1 MQQVIK
7 YEKLIFWLLVLIHLY
22 PVLAVKLFPT
32 LDGPAH
38 LYNSNLINH
47 ILADGNGAAAEFF
60 RLNIGL
66 DPNYSG
72 HFILCVLN
80 SFLPA
85 WLAEKLLLALI
96 IIAIPLSFRMMLRSL
111 SANTLF
117 MDYLAFPFIYN
128 FTFYLG
134 FYNFT
139 IGIALMFFAIAYWQ
153 KIKDKLSA
161 KNTIILS
168 LLLIAV
174 YYSHLF
180 TFLLAGL
187 VIGLLTVWNALPF
200 IAKHEK
206 NPAAA
211 KPSRQ
216 LMFLLLAS
224 LPALALTMIFLS
236 HKGNEGP
243 VTYLERSELID
254 WLVAIRPLI
263 TLNFEATEPY
273 TRFIFFTFILL
284 LLYIV
289 ASRVYSFVYSK
300 SPLLYVHDS
309 FLLLSLILLAM
320 FFTLPDWMASG
331 GYVSMRLL
339 LFFFLFLIAWI
350 GMHELNGIVK
360 AIAVVVF
367 LAVSGCFWLYH
378 REQSKLLA
386 QDALEIY
393 HTAAHVD
400 EGSVMLPVD
409 HSGNWLHSNFSN
421 YLGAEKNIVVLD
433 NYEADKPQFPLRWRD
448 NKAPYN
454 IIAADFGNNY
464 HPCLD
469 LANYEKVSGSN
480 IDYVLRWHFNRQ
492 STDSCDVITAGRIN
506 DSFDLV
512 YTSPGGKAELF
523 RKKQPGR

>member
-1 MQQVIK
+1 MQQVLK
-7 YEKLIFWLLVLIHLY
+7 YEKLLFWLLVLIHLY

-47 ILADGNGAAAEFF
+47 ILADGSGAAAEFF
-60 RLNIGL
+60 KLNIGI

-72 HFILCVLN
+72 HFILCILN

-85 WLAEKLLLALI
+85 WLAEKILLALI
-96 IIAIPLSFRMMLRSL
+96 IIFIPLSFRMMLRSL
-111 SANTLF
+111 SADTVF
-117 MDYLAFPFIYN
+117 MDYLAFPFIYS

-153 KIKDKLSA
+153 KIKDKLSIR
-161 KNTIILS
+161 NTLILS

-174 YYSHLF
+174 YYSHIF

-187 VIGLLTVWNALPF
+187 VIGVLITWHALPF
-200 IAKHEK
+200 VKGTVKGTAGT
-206 NPAAA
+206 
-211 KPSRQ
+211 SRQ
-216 LMFLLLAS
+216 LLFLFFAS
-224 LPALALTMIFLS
+224 LPALVLTAIFLTQ
-236 HKGNEGP
+236 KGDEGP

-254 WLVAIRPLI
+254 WLAAIRPLI

-273 TRFIFFTFILL
+273 TRFIFYTLVLL
-284 LLYIV
+284 LLYI
-289 ASRVYSFVYSK
+289 AATRIYWFTSK
-300 SPLLYVHDS
+300 KTPIVRSHDS
-309 FLLLSLILLAM
+309 FLLLSVILLIM

-339 LFFFLFLIAWI
+339 LFFFLFLLAWI
-350 GMHELNGIVK
+350 GLQQLHLIVK
-360 AIAVVVF
+360 AIAVIVF
-367 LAVSGCFWLYH
+367 LLVSGCFWLYH
-378 REQSKLLA
+378 REQSKILA

-393 HTAAHVD
+393 HAAEQVE
-400 EGSVMLPVD
+400 EGSVVLPVD

-454 IIAADFGNNY
+454 VVAADFGNNY

-469 LANYEKVSGSN
+469 LANYEKVSGN
-480 IDYVLRWHFNRQ
+480 EIDYVLRWHFNRQ

-506 DSFDLV
+506 GSYDLV